1 MGTELG
7 ESGRRGESWSATA
20 EVAGLGVRAEDRW
33 RDIRTLGANGV
44 RTSLPDGRPV
54 VQFASNDYLGL
65 SGHPSVI
72 AASVAAT
79 EQWGTGS
86 GASRLVVGSRPVH
99 DELEAALAEWKHSEA
114 ALLFASGYAANVG
127 VVGALTRLGEATG
140 RPIAVVSD
148 ALNHASII
156 DGTRQARVP
165 VSVYAHNDVEA
176 ARAAIVE
183 HGAAGRRSV
192 IVTDSVF
199 SMDGDVAPLFELAE
213 LAQATGALL
222 VVDDAHAVFAAHGA
236 DALTSSDAEILIVGT
251 LSKALGSLGGFVA
264 GPRSLVD
271 WCRNTARSFIFSTAS
286 PPSVVAAALAAL
298 AVVRSE
304 EGSALTAALRANVDA
319 LLPGHVSAVVPVVLG
334 EERRALD
341 VSAALLER
349 GLLVPAIRPPTVAV
363 GASRLRI
370 AVSAAHTPT
379 EVAEL
384 IAALGALGVTLDAE
398 VAA

>member
-1 MGTELG
+1 
-7 ESGRRGESWSATA
+7 
-20 EVAGLGVRAEDRW
+20 
-33 RDIRTLGANGV
+33 
-44 RTSLPDGRPV
+44 
-54 VQFASNDYLGL
+54 
-65 SGHPSVI
+65 
-72 AASVAAT
+72 
-79 EQWGTGS
+79 
-86 GASRLVVGSRPVH
+86 
-99 DELEAALAEWKHSEA
+99 
-114 ALLFASGYAANVG
+114 
-127 VVGALTRLGEATG
+127 LTRLGDATG

-156 DGTRQARVP
+156 DGTRLARVP
-165 VSVYAHNDVEA
+165 VSVYPHNDVEA

-222 VVDDAHAVFAAHGA
+222 VVDDAHAVFAGHGA
-236 DALTSSDAEILIVGT
+236 DALASSDAEILIVGT
-251 LSKALGSLGGFVA
+251 LSKALGSQGGFVA

-298 AVVRSE
+298 AVVRSD
-304 EGSALTAALRANVDA
+304 EGRALTAALRANVDA

-341 VSAALLER
+341 VSAALLDR

-370 AVSAAHTPT
+370 AVSAAHTPAD
-379 EVAEL
+379 VAEL
-384 IAALGALGVTLDAE
+384 IEALGALGVTLDAE